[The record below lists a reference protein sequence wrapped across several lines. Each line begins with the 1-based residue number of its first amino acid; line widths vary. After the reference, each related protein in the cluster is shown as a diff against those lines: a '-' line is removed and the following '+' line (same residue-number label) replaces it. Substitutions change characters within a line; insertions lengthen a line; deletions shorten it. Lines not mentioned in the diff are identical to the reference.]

1 MPFLCKKFLGFPVKA
16 AQSVI
21 GMLIVT
27 DSPEWVRI
35 SICRLFCALPRL
47 CAWIDQVFAFNV
59 LHQQERYWKVLL
71 LEHLLSIE
79 SCPYNVV
86 TGVIFAMADNSNL
99 RSSLKDGQ
107 CKD

>member
-1 MPFLCKKFLGFPVKA
+1 
-16 AQSVI
+16 
-21 GMLIVT
+21 MLIVT

-59 LHQQERYWKVLL
+59 HQQERYWKVLL